1 GLTRQVNAPGAVLA
15 TRLALA
21 MTDPS
26 AHVGDLVSVPFEG
39 LCNVCLADRHVAFGG
54 VHSIEE
60 VGDITATQVWLHG
73 LEPNDF
79 RRYPIRLAARAVM
92 GGFLGR
98 IIAPAAAETAT
109 IRLTKPQPRVNT
121 DNRSQQ
127 IRHH

>member
-1 GLTRQVNAPGAVLA
+1 MQVEPRAVIHDTDNRILPTATNGLTRQVNAPGAVLA

-79 RRYPIRLAARAVM
+79 RRYPIR
-92 GGFLGR
+92 
-98 IIAPAAAETAT
+98 
-109 IRLTKPQPRVNT
+109 
-121 DNRSQQ
+121 
-127 IRHH
+127 